1 MKNVTIYTGDLC
13 GYCLMAKE
21 LLDSKN
27 ILYEEINIDVEKR
40 NKNEMIKLSG
50 GKTSVP
56 QIFFGKLHI
65 GGFDELYKLVKK
77 KKLDRMLNREI
88 SA

>member
-1 MKNVTIYTGDLC
+1 
-13 GYCLMAKE
+13 MAKE

-27 ILYEEINIDVEKR
+27 ILYEEMNIGVDKR
-40 NKNEMIKLSG
+40 KKNEMIKLSG

-56 QIFFGKLHI
+56 QIFLGKLHI

-77 KKLDRMLNREI
+77 KKLDSMLKIET

>member
-1 MKNVTIYTGDLC
+1 
-13 GYCLMAKE
+13 MAKE

-27 ILYEEINIDVEKR
+27 ILYEEINIGVEKR
-40 NKNEMIKLSG
+40 KKWMIKLSG
-50 GKTSVP
+50 GQTSVP

-77 KKLDRMLNREI
+77 KKLDRMINRET

>member
-40 NKNEMIKLSG
+40 KKNEMIKLSG
-50 GKTSVP
+50 GQTSVP

-65 GGFDELYKLVKK
+65 GGFEELYKLVKK
-77 KKLDRMLNREI
+77 KKLDRMLNRET

>member
-1 MKNVTIYTGDLC
+1 
-13 GYCLMAKE
+13 MAKE

-56 QIFFGKLHI
+56 QIFFGKLYI

-77 KKLDRMLNREI
+77 KKLDRMLNRET